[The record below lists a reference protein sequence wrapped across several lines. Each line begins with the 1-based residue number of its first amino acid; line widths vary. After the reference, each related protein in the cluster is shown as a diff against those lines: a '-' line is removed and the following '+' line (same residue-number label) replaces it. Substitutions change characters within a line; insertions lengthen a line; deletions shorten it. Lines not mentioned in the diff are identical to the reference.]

1 MKNFMDKYSV
11 SRETFERLKA
21 YEKSLHEWQKRFNLV
36 SNASLEHAWERHF
49 LDSAQLF
56 KLIPDGART
65 LVDFGSGARFPG
77 MVLAI
82 MAAEKTPYLNFRLIE
97 SIGKKTLYLNEVRKI
112 AGLNNVEIVN
122 DRIENIET
130 MAADVITSRAM
141 CSLKELLKYACR
153 FVGPQTVGIFPKGK
167 KYSEEISEARKEW
180 SFDCRIVPSE
190 VSEEGVVLVITK
202 IKKLKGVR

>member
-65 LVDFGSGARFPG
+65 LVDFGSGAGFPG

-82 MAAEKTPYLNFRLIE
+82 MAAEKTPYLNFRLVE

-112 AGLNNVEIVN
+112 AGLKNVEIVN

-153 FVGPQTVGIFPKGK
+153 FAGTQTVGIFPKVKNIQK
-167 KYSEEISEARKEW
+167 KFPKPVKNGRLTVGLFRAKSA
-180 SFDCRIVPSE
+180 
-190 VSEEGVVLVITK
+190 
-202 IKKLKGVR
+202 KKGLS

>member
-65 LVDFGSGARFPG
+65 LVDFGSGAGFPG

-82 MAAEKTPYLNFRLIE
+82 MAAEKTPYLNFRLVE

-112 AGLNNVEIVN
+112 AGLKNVEIVN

-130 MAADVITSRAM
+130 MAGRCYHV
-141 CSLKELLKYACR
+141 ACHVFFER
-153 FVGPQTVGIFPKGK
+153 TFKICLQV
-167 KYSEEISEARKEW
+167 
-180 SFDCRIVPSE
+180 CRSANRWYF
-190 VSEEGVVLVITK
+190 SQ
-202 IKKLKGVR
+202 R

>member
-1 MKNFMDKYSV
+1 MSGKRDLIWLAML
-11 SRETFERLKA
+11 RLNMPGNVIFLILL
-21 YEKSLHEWQKRFNLV
+21 SCLNLFPMV
-36 SNASLEHAWERHF
+36 PGRWL
-49 LDSAQLF
+49 
-56 KLIPDGART
+56 
-65 LVDFGSGARFPG
+65 FGSGAGFPG

-82 MAAEKTPYLNFRLIE
+82 MAAEKTPYLNFRLVE

-112 AGLNNVEIVN
+112 AGLKNVEIVN

-153 FVGPQTVGIFPKGK
+153 FAGPQTVGIFPKGK

>member
-1 MKNFMDKYSV
+1 
-11 SRETFERLKA
+11 
-21 YEKSLHEWQKRFNLV
+21 
-36 SNASLEHAWERHF
+36 
-49 LDSAQLF
+49 
-56 KLIPDGART
+56 
-65 LVDFGSGARFPG
+65 
-77 MVLAI
+77 
-82 MAAEKTPYLNFRLIE
+82 MAAE
-97 SIGKKTLYLNEVRKI
+97 KTLYLNEVRKI
-112 AGLNNVEIVN
+112 AGLKNVEIVN

-153 FVGPQTVGIFPKGK
+153 FAGPQTVGIFPKGK

>member
-1 MKNFMDKYSV
+1 MKNFMDEYSV
-11 SRETFERLKA
+11 SRETFERLKT

-56 KLIPDGART
+56 KLIPDGTRT
-65 LVDFGSGARFPG
+65 LVDFGSGAGFPG

-82 MAAEKTPYLNFRLIE
+82 MAAEKTPYLNFRLVE
-97 SIGKKTLYLNEVRKI
+97 SIGKKTLYLNEVKKI

-141 CSLKELLKYACR
+141 CSLKELLKYAR
-153 FVGPQTVGIFPKGK
+153 KFAGPQTVGIFPKGK

>member
-65 LVDFGSGARFPG
+65 LVDFGSGAGFPG

-82 MAAEKTPYLNFRLIE
+82 MAAEKTPYLNFRLVE
-97 SIGKKTLYLNEVRKI
+97 SIGKKTLYFNEGRKI
-112 AGLNNVEIVN
+112 AGL
-122 DRIENIET
+122 
-130 MAADVITSRAM
+130 
-141 CSLKELLKYACR
+141 
-153 FVGPQTVGIFPKGK
+153 
-167 KYSEEISEARKEW
+167 
-180 SFDCRIVPSE
+180 
-190 VSEEGVVLVITK
+190 
-202 IKKLKGVR
+202 